1 MAAPFADFSRADL
14 ITVSDTIN
22 IDGSDST
29 TGQNVKPCDAIWV
42 GGAGIVK
49 AVFQDGSTANF
60 TTATNGTLLPIRAIR
75 VFSGTTTATVM
86 YAMYQV

>member
-1 MAAPFADFSRADL
+1 
-14 ITVSDTIN
+14 
-22 IDGSDST
+22 
-29 TGQNVKPCDAIWV
+29 
-42 GGAGIVK
+42 VK